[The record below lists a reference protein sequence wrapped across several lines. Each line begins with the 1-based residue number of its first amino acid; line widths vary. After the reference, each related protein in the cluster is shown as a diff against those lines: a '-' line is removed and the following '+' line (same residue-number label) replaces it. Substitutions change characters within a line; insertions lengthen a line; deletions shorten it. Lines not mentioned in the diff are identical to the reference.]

1 MIKITK
7 PGQKEFHGFCKWCG
21 CEFTYEISDLKL
33 SATSDKVSCPTCGK
47 DYHHPSMVQDPT
59 IPGGIGRLQTWPP
72 EPIPCIPDMTKTDP
86 CAGCAWRENLLR
98 DGLYVGDT
106 PCTWCNKN
114 KFNNITCST
123 PPLTGTVQGKISAM
137 ETYLTP
143 CVECLD
149 NSCTSSGSEW
159 EVGSTHTTGCNES
172 TKSEADKKLQEVYDA
187 AGVKADVIAQG
198 TVMSTILNTCKDC
211 TSHLNKCGD
220 TEGRNSCSVDHK
232 CGGKKNCKGKH

>member
-72 EPIPCIPDMTKTDP
+72 DPIPCTPDMTKTDP

-114 KFNNITCST
+114 KFNSITCTQPSLKDYT
-123 PPLTGTVQGKISAM
+123 
-137 ETYLTP
+137 TP
-143 CVECLD
+143 CVNELD
-149 NSCTSSGSEW
+149 THLTTSTSSELSGAKYITAHNNIENK
-159 EVGSTHTTGCNES
+159 EDIT
-172 TKSEADKKLQEVYDA
+172 D
-187 AGVKADVIAQG
+187 GV
-198 TVMSTILNTCKDC
+198 VMKTILSACNNAV
-211 TSHLNKCGD
+211 TSSSCNCGD
-220 TEGRNSCSVDHK
+220 TEGRNSCSGEHK
-232 CGGKKNCKGKH
+232 CGGNKNCNGKH